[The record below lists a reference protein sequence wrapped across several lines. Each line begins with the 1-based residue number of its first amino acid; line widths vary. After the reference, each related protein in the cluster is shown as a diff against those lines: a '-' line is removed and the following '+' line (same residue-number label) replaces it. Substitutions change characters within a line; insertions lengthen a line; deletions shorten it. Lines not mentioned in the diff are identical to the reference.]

1 MNRGKFEPRPCT
13 SFSESKFH
21 FWALT
26 LIQSV
31 PGTKSFSKPEAFRF
45 GRVCL
50 GGRHSCRLLVFSPN
64 RLYAGCTDRT
74 KNTDWN
80 GQNKKCRKNGK
91 TRERRTDENI
101 GGLSLPYRTRA
112 RKKEKKNRK
121 KSLFQ
126 WIGDEWMDCWTDGR
140 TDWWTDG
147 SAPSM

>member
-13 SFSESKFH
+13 SFSESKFR

-64 RLYAGCTDRT
+64 RLYTVDFVKTQALLSQLFDIYLD
-74 KNTDWN
+74 KN
-80 GQNKKCRKNGK
+80 
-91 TRERRTDENI
+91 NI
-101 GGLSLPYRTRA
+101 LDIRYSEVKLISVGV
-112 RKKEKKNRK
+112 N
-121 KSLFQ
+121 
-126 WIGDEWMDCWTDGR
+126 D
-140 TDWWTDG
+140 
-147 SAPSM
+147 PSDLGMLRI